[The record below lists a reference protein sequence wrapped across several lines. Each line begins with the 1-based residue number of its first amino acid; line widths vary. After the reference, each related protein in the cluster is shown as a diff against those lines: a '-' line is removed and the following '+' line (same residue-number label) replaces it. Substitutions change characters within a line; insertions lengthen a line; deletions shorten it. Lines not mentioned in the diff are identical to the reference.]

1 MSIDE
6 LYIVIENIIF
16 NDKKEIY
23 SGDASGDDN
32 LITDDDD
39 LKNELKL
46 GNEFQ
51 I

>member
-1 MSIDE
+1 MPIDE
-6 LYIVIENIIF
+6 LYIVIDIIIF
-16 NDKKEIY
+16 NDKKETY
-23 SGDASGDDN
+23 SGDYSGDEN

-39 LKNELKL
+39 LKNEQKL